1 VGRPPSAE
9 PAWHRAAAAVWE
21 ALRDALFPRRCLGCR
36 AFLPEPDGP
45 AAPDLIAPLRPHLCR
60 TCREGIVA
68 VSSPLCPRCG
78 IPFKGGQGGDH
89 LCGHCIEAPPVFRKA
104 RAAFVYDRTAVELV
118 QGLKYR
124 NRLQLAGPLGR
135 VLRRAYEHGWQ
146 GDPVELVVPV
156 PLHAAR
162 LRERGFNQAE
172 ILVRRW
178 HDPAPAATAPPVA
191 AGVLHRTR
199 ATAAQAGLGR
209 QARER
214 NIRGAFE
221 VAQPRAIEGRRLL
234 LVDDVFTTGS
244 TAEECARRL
253 LAGGAERVDVLT
265 LARVP

>member
-9 PAWHRAAAAVWE
+9 PAWRRAAAAVRE

-68 VSSPLCPRCG
+68 VRSPLCPRCG
-78 IPFKGGQGGDH
+78 IPFAGGQGGDH

-104 RAAFVYDRTAVELV
+104 RAAFVYDRTAVDLV

-135 VLRRAYEHGWQ
+135 VLRRAYECGWQ
-146 GDPVELVVPV
+146 SDPVELVVPV

-178 HDPAPAATAPPVA
+178 HEPAPAAAAPPVA
-191 AGVLHRTR
+191 AGVLRRTR
-199 ATAAQAGLGR
+199 ATAAQTGLGR